1 MNYQKMSDIEL
12 VNEFIAGKKSAMECL
27 IKRHKRKVY
36 TYIYINVKNRELAE
50 DIFQDTFIKVIRSL
64 ETGKYNDEGKFL
76 SWVMRIS
83 HNLVI
88 DHFRK
93 QTQFRTISN
102 DDTEVDMFNSM
113 KYSEKTIEQQII
125 KEQITKDVKNL
136 IEFLPDDQKE
146 VVILRH
152 YVGMSF
158 KEISEHT
165 DVSINTALGRMRY
178 ALINL
183 RKMIEEK
190 NMVLSFD
197 NNLF

>member
-1 MNYQKMSDIEL
+1 MDYQKMSDIEL

-93 QTQFRTISN
+93 QKQFRTISN

-158 KEISEHT
+158 KETFEKF
-165 DVSINTALGRMRY
+165 IN
-178 ALINL
+178 
-183 RKMIEEK
+183 
-190 NMVLSFD
+190 V
-197 NNLF
+197 

>member
-1 MNYQKMSDIEL
+1 MDYQKMSDIEL
-12 VNEFIAGKKSAMECL
+12 VNEFIVGKKSAIECL

-64 ETGKYNDEGKFL
+64 EVGKYNDEGKFL

-93 QTQFRTISN
+93 QKQFRTISN

-113 KYSEKTIEQQII
+113 KYSEKTIEQEII